1 MSFYYLFILYFS
13 LLPYQNIILNTSLS
27 ACSTKH
33 YIKEASHLSLCH
45 SLSLYLSFIYLPLFL
60 SSFLPFFDS
69 LSLSLSLSLSPFLSH
84 SLSLSFTFSLS
95 FSLSLTHPH
104 TCMHKITSTST
115 HFYFLSSVLSSVFKI
130 KSFLSLLPL
139 LYCFLLSVRRPEGKD
154 FAFIEFTSSNAARV
168 TMEATSGVSIEKKER
183 LRERKRE
190 WSRDTGSRN

>member
-1 MSFYYLFILYFS
+1 MQYKALHQRSFS
-13 LLPYQNIILNTSLS
+13 SLS
-27 ACSTKH
+27 V
-33 YIKEASHLSLCH
+33 
-45 SLSLYLSFIYLPLFL
+45 SLSLSLSLSFIYLPLFL
-60 SSFLPFFDS
+60 SLILSLCLSVS
-69 LSLSLSLSLSPFLSH
+69 LSL
-84 SLSLSFTFSLS
+84 
-95 FSLSLTHPH
+95 SLSLTHPH

-183 LRERKRE
+183 LRERKRK
-190 WSRDTGSRN
+190 WSRDTDS